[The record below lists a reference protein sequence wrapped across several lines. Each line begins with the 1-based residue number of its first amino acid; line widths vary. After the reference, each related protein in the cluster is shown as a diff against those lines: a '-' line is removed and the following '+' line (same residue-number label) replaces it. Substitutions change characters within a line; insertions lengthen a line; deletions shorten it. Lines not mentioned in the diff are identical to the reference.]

1 MHSRSYKNLL
11 LLTVAV
17 LANLITSVGMADG
30 RQANFITRRG
40 DQLFDGDRPYRFISM
55 NIPNLI
61 VQEDAYEF
69 TKPNPWRWPD
79 EFEIEDALESVRQM
93 GGQVVRTY
101 VLSVHRDGSDMGH
114 VVDVERPGEFN
125 EEGFRTLD
133 KVIEIA
139 RRKKIRVIIPF
150 VDQAKWWGGIGEYA
164 AFRGKP
170 ADAFWSDPQIIED
183 FEATVKHLIERKN
196 SFTGVAYRDEPAVF
210 GWETGNEIFPTPE
223 WTRQVAAYIKQL
235 DKNHLVLDG
244 KSLKGVPVESLDDPN
259 VDVITTHHYPWGEDH
274 DFRKPIREAQALTKG
289 KKAFFVGEFG
299 FVETPHI
306 ASAIQEVIDDGS
318 SGALLWSLRM
328 HRREGGFYWHMEVG
342 TGKNIYKAF
351 HWPGFESGKRYDEKA
366 VMSLV
371 REKAFEIRGE
381 QAPAI
386 ERPKAPKLLP
396 IEKVSAISWQGS
408 AGASGYDVLRARA
421 AAGPW
426 EKIAT
431 NVSDADVQYRP
442 LFHDDRVKPG
452 ERYWYRVVARD
463 AAGESEPSNIVGPV
477 TANCGTLVDECDD
490 LSLTAATAGKVT
502 ETSEN
507 ARTVQEDCHRLAI
520 EPGASVV
527 YRVDGAMGAW
537 RVFSFAPA
545 RVLLS
550 CEVSRDGKEFHPVV
564 VKSRAYSSGETVY
577 GYSTPI
583 LVSGTAG
590 GQDAKYLRI
599 SAPEKAQGSAQPEA
613 PVQLSRVEIE
623 YDNGVPKPGVGE
635 GNAAKSTQLNSS
647 VFVYTGLPI
656 EPTLAA
662 IDEAAKHGERQL
674 NVVVTV
680 LADFT
685 ENLHLNSYGSYSGEN
700 YEYEPYD
707 EAMHQVLREKL
718 HAVFERMVEHHMA
731 IYVLPHIDAGGKVK
745 QWRNWVDFDPLES
758 YEGYSYGDLVLGTIA
773 DELAE
778 TVTPTTRV
786 ELALSGEMGTSM
798 FQHADSYLQIVAKLR
813 ARPKLKH
820 MKIGIS
826 CNHDKIAGEGNPKGR
841 NEIRFTDEQRNAMQ
855 RLIDE
860 TDFVGMS
867 AYIQAGNPP
876 TIDDF
881 VRGIERFIKQFSALG
896 LNVPTTKPLQF
907 TEMGIGGRQLRPGKA
922 DVEQSLQA
930 PWEGTAVVRQNPWV
944 DDSLREMR
952 QQYHEALIK
961 FLTTQPAD
969 WRVTAAFFWS
979 MGSWDPWGHGNLEF
993 GDPVIQKG
1001 IEEHNR
1007 AVGN

>member
-1 MHSRSYKNLL
+1 MSSRIPRSVFLL
-11 LLTVAV
+11 LAAVCVFASVA
-17 LANLITSVGMADG
+17 AAQQ
-30 RQANFITRRG
+30 RPANFITRRG
-40 DQLFDGDRPYRFISM
+40 DQLFDGEQPYRFISM
-55 NIPNLI
+55 NIPNLM

-101 VLSVHRDGSDMGH
+101 VLSVHRDGSDMGD

-125 EEGFRTLD
+125 EDGFRTLD

-139 RRKKIRVIIPF
+139 RRKNIRVIIPF
-150 VDQAKWWGGIGEYA
+150 VDQAKWWGGVGEYA

-170 ADAFWSDPQIIED
+170 AEAFWSDPEIIQD

-196 SFTGVAYRDEPAVF
+196 TYTGVAYRDEPAVF
-210 GWETGNEIFPTPE
+210 GWETGNEIFPTPA
-223 WTRQVAAYIKQL
+223 WTRQIAAYIKQL

-244 KSLKGVPVESLDDPN
+244 KSLKGVPVGSLDDPN
-259 VDVITTHHYPWGEDH
+259 IDVITTHHYPWGEDH
-274 DFRKPIREAQALTKG
+274 DFTKPIREAQALTKG
-289 KKAFFVGEFG
+289 KKAYFVGEFG

-328 HRREGGFYWHMEVG
+328 HRREGGFYWHMELG

-351 HWPGFESGKRYDEKA
+351 HWPGFDSGKRYDEKA

-371 REKAFEIRGE
+371 RDKAYEIRGE
-381 QAPAI
+381 KAPS
-386 ERPKAPKLLP
+386 RDPPKAPKLLP

-408 AGASGYDVLRARA
+408 AGASGYDVLRAA
-421 AAGPW
+421 SASGPW
-426 EKIAT
+426 KKVGT
-431 NVSDADVQYRP
+431 DVSDADVQYRP
-442 LFHDDRVKPG
+442 LFHDDGVKPG
-452 ERYWYRVVARD
+452 EQYWYRVVARD

-477 TANCGTLVDECDD
+477 TARSRTLVDECDD
-490 LSLTAATAGKVT
+490 LSLIAEKRGHVAEA
-502 ETSEN
+502 SEN
-507 ARTVQEDCHRLAI
+507 ARTAQEDCHRIRL
-520 EPGASVV
+520 EPGAAVV
-527 YRVDGAMGAW
+527 YRVEGPIGAW
-537 RVFSFAPA
+537 RIFSFAPGQTP
-545 RVLLS
+545 LT
-550 CEVSRDGKEFHPVV
+550 CEISRDGKEFRPTVI
-564 VKSRAYSSGETVY
+564 KSRAYTSGDTVY
-577 GYSTPI
+577 GYSTPVLI
-583 LVSGTAG
+583 NGSAEGK
-590 GQDAKYLRI
+590 DAKYLRI
-599 SAPEKAQGSAQPEA
+599 SAPENAQESGKPAA
-613 PVQLSRVEIE
+613 VQLSRVEIE
-623 YDNGVPKPGVGE
+623 FDSIAPKTGAGDI
-635 GNAAKSTQLNSS
+635 NNSAKSTQLNSS

-685 ENLHLNSYGSYSGEN
+685 EDLHLKSFGSFSGQN
-700 YEYEPYD
+700 YEYVPYD
-707 EAMHQVLREKL
+707 ETMRDVLREKL
-718 HAVFERMVEHHMA
+718 RAVFERMVEHHMA

-758 YEGYSYGDLVLGTIA
+758 YSGYSYGDLVLGTIA

-778 TVTPTTRV
+778 TVTPTTHV

-798 FQHADSYLQIVAKLR
+798 FQHADSYRKIVAKLR
-813 ARPKLKH
+813 ERPKLKQ

-841 NEIRFTDEQRNAMQ
+841 GEIRFTDEQRNEMQ

-876 TIDDF
+876 TVDDI
-881 VRGIERFIKQFSALG
+881 VRGIDRFMKQFASLG

-907 TEMGIGGRQLRPGKA
+907 TEMGIGGQKLHPGKA
-922 DVEQSLQA
+922 DVEQALQA

-952 QQYHEALIK
+952 HQYHAALIK

-969 WRVTAAFFWS
+969 WQVSAAFFWS
-979 MGSWDPWGHGNLEF
+979 MGSWDPWGHGNSEF
-993 GDPVIQKG
+993 GDPVIQRE

-1007 AVGN
+1007 ATGVN